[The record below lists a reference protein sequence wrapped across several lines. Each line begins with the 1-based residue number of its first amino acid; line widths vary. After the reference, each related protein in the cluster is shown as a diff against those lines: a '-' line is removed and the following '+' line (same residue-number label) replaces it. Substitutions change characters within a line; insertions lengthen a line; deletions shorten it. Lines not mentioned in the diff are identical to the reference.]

1 MLGFFFK
8 CNIYAQSHLLSLI
21 SCQRLVYRGMTFW
34 HTLLLGM
41 FNQQQKKEENEK
53 SMPKMYI
60 LFITEHV
67 FFCQMHHFFGFS
79 CLF

>member
-41 FNQQQKKEENEK
+41 FNQQQKKRRKRKKHDEN
-53 SMPKMYI
+53 
-60 LFITEHV
+60 V
-67 FFCQMHHFFGFS
+67 HFVHY
-79 CLF
+79 

>member
-1 MLGFFFK
+1 
-8 CNIYAQSHLLSLI
+8 
-21 SCQRLVYRGMTFW
+21 MTFW

-41 FNQQQKKEENEK
+41 FNQQQQKEENEK

-67 FFCQMHHFFGFS
+67 FLSNAPFLWVFLSFLKCKI
-79 CLF
+79 CLKIILH